1 MENYG
6 AARQEVEQICNK
18 PEANFYSSTI
28 DNQFSYST
36 ILIVSDWLLSY
47 PSGNSALHATVR
59 IGFTS
64 YDPAVSLVNAKLYA

>member
-1 MENYG
+1 MNG
-6 AARQEVEQICNK
+6 ATRTVLGKRCNK
-18 PEANFYSSTI
+18 PEVNFYSSKI
-28 DNQFSYST
+28 DNQLSYST
-36 ILIVSDWLLSY
+36 LLIVSDWLLSY